1 MPSSS
6 NTTPQ
11 SPQSTQQYE
20 SILAQAE
27 QIIQKRFL
35 TPYQEKLNQLLGD
48 RGGALNHHSSNNSSS
63 SGISIPNSTS
73 TTVSAGTLPPLQ
85 LTVNWTSIREL
96 ITCHG
101 LAVAENAIQMLQE
114 PSLYENMRK
123 GVMRFISEDKLQRTI
138 FNDQVDVICIDFFA
152 GEPKT
157 DETEAT
163 QGEETMVGLSD
174 EQEGH
179 LLYMINASTQEILGS
194 NAFYEQIDESFE
206 ELLETHHQILEQE
219 EKSSKK
225 ALNSQSMFNMK
236 SHVTT
241 TTSTTPTSTN
251 NELSATKSSSALSHT
266 SSQLTRGSSVVL
278 SSSPTSQQ
286 RSALSRQT
294 FMTSPSASPMSPGGN
309 EMSNAGSSGGG
320 VITKPK
326 PLRRMSYIYDEKHL
340 DDDDLI
346 GASSS
351 MTNMNRDVMS
361 NDSDLDKI
369 EQLRRV
375 CLHPHIWEKRDISKM
390 LRMLQNEDLRY
401 WKPNSEQAIMI
412 EKCVEQLELRF
423 KKFSTPEKIIKA
435 WMITK
440 INRKSLKQERV
451 FVLTDSKFYTMK
463 FSKDID
469 EKHIKMYPLHAVAM
483 MDCARFMPNKD
494 KKKKPYGLAIYMD
507 EEKVSSGSKVA
518 ADDDEQGGSHSHHT
532 TNGVNGGD
540 SDGSA
545 LTMEDKKKKKNLSQK
560 VLGKLRKEKTLQTN
574 DTFLDDDS
582 DNSSDSLRRG
592 TIVEEVSIEEKS
604 QTRPETNNLVAQYF
618 MSCST
623 VHQSED
629 QRDFL
634 MEIAWTL
641 FAACSALK
649 GERQLVPFT
658 QQQIKRPKK
667 DLVGTYLY
675 NKLNIGM
682 KK

>member
-1 MPSSS
+1 MNVIDSF
-6 NTTPQ
+6 TCH
-11 SPQSTQQYE
+11 
-20 SILAQAE
+20 ILA
-27 QIIQKRFL
+27 
-35 TPYQEKLNQLLGD
+35 TG
-48 RGGALNHHSSNNSSS
+48 
-63 SGISIPNSTS
+63 
-73 TTVSAGTLPPLQ
+73 
-85 LTVNWTSIREL
+85 
-96 ITCHG
+96 
-101 LAVAENAIQMLQE
+101 
-114 PSLYENMRK
+114 
-123 GVMRFISEDKLQRTI
+123 
-138 FNDQVDVICIDFFA
+138 IDFFA
-152 GEPKT
+152 GDPKT

-179 LLYMINASTQEILGS
+179 LLYMINANTQEILGS

-219 EKSSKK
+219 EMQKSSKK
-225 ALNSQSMFNMK
+225 ALNTQSMFNMK
-236 SHVTT
+236 LHLNTTT
-241 TTSTTPTSTN
+241 TTSPSSHN
-251 NELSATKSSSALSHT
+251 DLSLSKLSINSNSSGSLTQSSSSH
-266 SSQLTRGSSVVL
+266 SQLTRGSSVIL
-278 SSSPTSQQ
+278 NSSPTSQ
-286 RSALSRQT
+286 RSVLTRQT
-294 FMTSPSASPMSPGGN
+294 FMSSPTASPMSPGGAN
-309 EMSNAGSSGGG
+309 EMNG

-351 MTNMNRDVMS
+351 MNNMNRDVMS
-361 NDSDLDKI
+361 NDSDMDKI
-369 EQLRRV
+369 EQLKRA
-375 CLHPHIWEKRDISKM
+375 CLHPHVWEKRDISKV
-390 LRMLQNEDLRY
+390 LRILQNEDLRY
-401 WKPNSEQAIMI
+401 WKPNSEQATMI
-412 EKCVEQLELRF
+412 EKCVEQLEVRF
-423 KKFSTPEKIIKA
+423 KKFLAPEKIIKV
-435 WMITK
+435 WMVTK

-469 EKHIKMYPLHAVAM
+469 EKHIKMYPLHAVVM

-507 EEKVSSGSKVA
+507 EEKVSSGSKVVNDQDHH
-518 ADDDEQGGSHSHHT
+518 DDSNDNGTMDSSEGGGASS
-532 TNGVNGGD
+532 
-540 SDGSA
+540 S
-545 LTMEDKKKKKNLSQK
+545 MEEKKKKKNLSQK

-574 DTFLDDDS
+574 DAFDDDS
-582 DNSSDSLRRG
+582 DHSSDSLRRG

-604 QTRPETNNLVAQYF
+604 QTRPDASHLVVQYF

-658 QQQIKRPKK
+658 QHQIKQPKK

-675 NKLNIGM
+675 NKLNMGM